1 MKNEILRLLRES
13 DTYISGQQLCRDFK
27 VSRTSVWKV
36 MEQLKKEG
44 YQIEA
49 VRNRG
54 YRLLGSPDVIS
65 EAEISSLLNTQWA
78 GKCMYHSLSAIAISH
93 SSSFSSLTETL

>member
-1 MKNEILRLLRES
+1 MKNEILRLLKER
-13 DTYISGQQLCRDFK
+13 DTYISGQQLCNYFK

-54 YRLLGSPDVIS
+54 YHLLSSPDVIS
-65 EAEISSLLNTQWA
+65 EAEISSMLKT
-78 GKCMYHSLSAIAISH
+78 
-93 SSSFSSLTETL
+93 